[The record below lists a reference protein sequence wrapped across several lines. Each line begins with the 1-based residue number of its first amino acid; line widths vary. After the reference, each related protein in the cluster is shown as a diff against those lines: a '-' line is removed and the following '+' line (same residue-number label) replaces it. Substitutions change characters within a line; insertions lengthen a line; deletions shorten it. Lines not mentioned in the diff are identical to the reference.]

1 MQDHLTKGAFGLLFA
16 FITFLGSMLY
26 TANNDIVKLNQAM
39 RLLVDDHMQIIPS
52 PENALERGRLESRI
66 KVNVVILEK
75 LEDRTRDLQEEI
87 RKLETKLE
95 ILKYGK

>member
-16 FITFLGSMLY
+16 FIAFLGSMLY
-26 TANNDIVKLNQAM
+26 TANNDIVRLNQAM
-39 RLLVDDHMQIIPS
+39 RLLVDDRMQIIPS

-66 KVNVVILEK
+66 KVNVIVLEK
-75 LEDRTRDLQEEI
+75 LEDRTKDLQDEI
-87 RKLETKLE
+87 RNLETKLE

>member
-1 MQDHLTKGAFGLLFA
+1 M
-16 FITFLGSMLY
+16 IICRSFL
-26 TANNDIVKLNQAM
+26 
-39 RLLVDDHMQIIPS
+39 

-66 KVNVVILEK
+66 KVNVVVLQK